1 MQAPLIVDG
10 VRNCSS
16 GDSIA
21 LFGLP
26 LSRARS
32 LEHAFDLVRELFTAK
47 PARAGLVTF
56 ARILS
61 ASELQQGT
69 QVIAIT
75 SDAWTSSFAMASRWP
90 LPPAALG
97 ASQWGKSASTALRW
111 RPNCLNLPRPRDTPS
126 HSSEGAQAL
135 PTQAARRLAAEYPGI
150 SIIAALDGYRP
161 QRELVSNV
169 SLLGPQ
175 IVICGMGAP
184 RQEEFLVAL
193 ADAGW
198 KGVGFT
204 CGGYFDHL
212 GQGFQFYPAL
222 LDRLNLRWLYR
233 IAREPRRIGYRA
245 VIEYGPFWLALA
257 QGLLGRGRPS
267 GGPQRS
273 V

>member
-16 GDSIA
+16 RDLIA

-56 ARILS
+56 ANPLGVRIATGDAGYRNNLGRMDFVFCDGIALAVAARRLGRFPMGRIS
-61 ASELQQGT
+61 FDSTSLAPKLFEFATAQGYT
-69 QVIAIT
+69 V
-75 SDAWTSSFAMASRWP
+75 
-90 LPPAALG
+90 ALVG
-97 ASQWGKSASTALRW
+97 G
-111 RPNCLNLPRPRDTPS
+111 RPGVADT
-126 HSSEGAQAL
+126 
-135 PTQAARRLAAEYPGI
+135 AARRLAAEYPGI

-161 QRELVSNV
+161 QCELVSNV
-169 SLLGPQ
+169 SLLSPQ

>member
-1 MQAPLIVDG
+1 MQAPLTDDG

-16 GDSIA
+16 MDPIA

-32 LEHAFDLVRELFTAK
+32 LEHAFALVRELFTSESDR
-47 PARAGLVTF
+47 ARLVTF
-56 ARILS
+56 ANPLGVRI
-61 ASELQQGT
+61 AAGDEGYRTNLQRMDFVFCDGIALAVAARRLRRFPMERISFDSTSLAPKLFEFATT
-69 QVIAIT
+69 QKYTIV
-75 SDAWTSSFAMASRWP
+75 
-90 LPPAALG
+90 LLG
-97 ASQWGKSASTALRW
+97 G
-111 RPNCLNLPRPRDTPS
+111 RPGVADT
-126 HSSEGAQAL
+126 
-135 PTQAARRLAAEYPGI
+135 AARRLAAVYPGI
-150 SIIAALDGYRP
+150 SIIAAMDGYRP
-161 QRELVSNV
+161 QRELIDTVS
-169 SLLGPQ
+169 SLNPT
-175 IVICGMGAP
+175 IVVCGMGAP

-212 GQGFQFYPAL
+212 GQGFQFYPPL

-257 QGLLGRGRPS
+257 QGLLDRGRPR
-267 GGPQRS
+267 GGPRS
-273 V
+273 FV

>member
-16 GDSIA
+16 RDSVA

-26 LSRARS
+26 LSRAKS

-56 ARILS
+56 ANPLAVRIAAGDAGYRNNL
-61 ASELQQGT
+61 GRMDF
-69 QVIAIT
+69 VFCDGIALAVAARRLGRFPMGRISFDST
-75 SDAWTSSFAMASRWP
+75 SLAPKLF
-90 LPPAALG
+90 
-97 ASQWGKSASTALRW
+97 
-111 RPNCLNLPRPRDTPS
+111 
-126 HSSEGAQAL
+126 EF
-135 PTQAARRLAAEYPGI
+135 ARRLAAEYPGI

-161 QRELVSNV
+161 QRELVGNV
-169 SLLGPQ
+169 SLLTPQ

-245 VIEYGPFWLALA
+245 LIEYGPFWLALA

>member
-1 MQAPLIVDG
+1 MQAPVVDG
-10 VRNCSS
+10 GVTNCSS
-16 GDSIA
+16 RDPIA
-21 LFGLP
+21 LFGLS
-26 LSRARS
+26 LSKARS
-32 LEHAFDLVRELFTAK
+32 LEHAFNLVQELFTAE
-47 PARAGLVTF
+47 PARASLVTF
-56 ARILS
+56 ANPLGVRI
-61 ASELQQGT
+61 AAGDQGYRRNLGRMDL
-69 QVIAIT
+69 VFCDGIALAVAARRLGRFPMERISFDST
-75 SDAWTSSFAMASRWP
+75 SLAPKLFEFATAKKYSI
-90 LPPAALG
+90 ALVG
-97 ASQWGKSASTALRW
+97 G
-111 RPNCLNLPRPRDTPS
+111 RPGVADV
-126 HSSEGAQAL
+126 
-135 PTQAARRLAAEYPGI
+135 AARRLAAVYPGI
-150 SIIAALDGYRP
+150 SILAALDGYRP
-161 QRELVSNV
+161 QHELISDVSRL
-169 SLLGPQ
+169 SPQ

-245 VIEYGPFWLALA
+245 IVEYGPFWLALA

-267 GGPQRS
+267 GGPRRL